1 MSRTLQDPESYVGL
15 KSKIETACPWAP
27 SADPMTIYIY
37 INRKCSAIT
46 AMPQLCPE
54 GVSPVRYWMLR
65 AALRQW
71 AMCWMLLFSRETNPG
86 WAHTGTN
93 ISEPP
98 QEQVVVMGRRV
109 VQPEAWSVPPAG
121 CSGSGPSNW
130 ASHRNCQ
137 GHVWVAEANQFLL
150 IYSKHQ
156 FFPENCIPA
165 RIFCDQQPNE
175 FLIHVSLRLRRHKGC
190 VAALTWGRHGY
201 CNSHFP
207 VSHFIYCTLNQ
218 VVVIKCSAHLWHSV
232 NKNIKK
238 IKRRLWKASV
248 LLT

>member
-1 MSRTLQDPESYVGL
+1 MSRTLQDPENYVGL

-93 ISEPP
+93 MSEPP

-109 VQPEAWSVPPAG
+109 VQPEAWSVPLQGALDQAPATGHLTGTARTCLG
-121 CSGSGPSNW
+121 CRGRSVPSDLLQTSIFSW
-130 ASHRNCQ
+130 KLYTCKD
-137 GHVWVAEANQFLL
+137 FLWPATKW
-150 IYSKHQ
+150 ISYSCK
-156 FFPENCIPA
+156 PK
-165 RIFCDQQPNE
+165 
-175 FLIHVSLRLRRHKGC
+175 V
-190 VAALTWGRHGY
+190 
-201 CNSHFP
+201 
-207 VSHFIYCTLNQ
+207 
-218 VVVIKCSAHLWHSV
+218 
-232 NKNIKK
+232 KK
-238 IKRRLWKASV
+238 A
-248 LLT
+248 